1 MLWSPRT
8 GAVVNRQPVPSSC
21 VSLPPS
27 RVFSEKEK
35 SETPS
40 LHSQTQLASPTLGR
54 HQVGPAAYAR
64 RPSGKGWLI
73 GLRGVGTE
81 PAAGPPGGGWPRGL
95 LRAKGTFDRASAR
108 NERGLNVLGVW
119 VALAVEQPGRRHA
132 QHERTVGTG
141 GRKHRLPPQGPE
153 RPRRSSA
160 VRGAARARSKP
171 WRPRRP
177 GQHAAA
183 PLRQRFQQA
192 AQPAHEHHRDD
203 LGTLREGLQG
213 EGDEAQRL

>member
-8 GAVVNRQPVPSSC
+8 GAIVNRQPVPSSC

-160 VRGAARARSKP
+160 VRGAARARGLAGSLE
-171 WRPRRP
+171 W
-177 GQHAAA
+177 QAAA
-183 PLRQRFQQA
+183 SSGRRVPHGDSRLAVSRSRFA
-192 AQPAHEHHRDD
+192 APPRSPQ
-203 LGTLREGLQG
+203 LGR
-213 EGDEAQRL
+213 